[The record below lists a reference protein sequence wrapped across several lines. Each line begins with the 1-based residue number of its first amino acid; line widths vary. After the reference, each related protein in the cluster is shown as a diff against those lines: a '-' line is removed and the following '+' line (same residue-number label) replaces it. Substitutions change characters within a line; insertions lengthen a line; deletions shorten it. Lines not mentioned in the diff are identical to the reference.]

1 MPKIYG
7 GKVNPMRHSVDV
19 KTCSN
24 FTLVCFGLK
33 LLIDYVAQITH
44 HTELWHL
51 YLIKVPKLSV
61 VSYLS
66 NIVNE

>member
-51 YLIKVPKLSV
+51 YPSKFWAHHTLHAKI
-61 VSYLS
+61 
-66 NIVNE
+66 